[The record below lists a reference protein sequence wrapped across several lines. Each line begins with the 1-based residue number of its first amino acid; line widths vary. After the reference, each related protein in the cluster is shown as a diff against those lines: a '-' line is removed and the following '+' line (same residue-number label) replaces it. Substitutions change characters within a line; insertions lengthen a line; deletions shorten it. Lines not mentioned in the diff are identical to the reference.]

1 MPNSHTPHS
10 VALRKA
16 ATARCNQR
24 VVDQGGR
31 RLGVLLP
38 PESAAQLAALET
50 ARNQSARAVIIDL
63 IRLEAERLT
72 AL

>member
-1 MPNSHTPHS
+1 MPNSQSPHS
-10 VALRKA
+10 VAVRKA